1 MAKGRALRDN
11 LPGAYE
17 RCRYGEP
24 PHRFNLHKS
33 PSKLQRRAEKRGA
46 PKAAGKT
53 KGGLNTKV
61 HVLTEALGLPLKN
74 HLSPGN
80 DHDSKHALELL
91 SDLSTSESYVIAD
104 KAYGSKQIREHIEK
118 QGWHYKIPPK
128 SNAVDP
134 WTYDQWRYRERFQV
148 ECFFQKIKW
157 FRRIAT
163 RFEKLDEPFK
173 AFIFIASVL
182 IWLK

>member
-1 MAKGRALRDN
+1 M
-11 LPGAYE
+11 
-17 RCRYGEP
+17 
-24 PHRFNLHKS
+24 
-33 PSKLQRRAEKRGA
+33 
-46 PKAAGKT
+46 
-53 KGGLNTKV
+53 
-61 HVLTEALGLPLKN
+61 
-74 HLSPGN
+74 
-80 DHDSKHALELL
+80 ELL

-104 KAYGSKQIREHIEK
+104 KADGSKQIREHIEK